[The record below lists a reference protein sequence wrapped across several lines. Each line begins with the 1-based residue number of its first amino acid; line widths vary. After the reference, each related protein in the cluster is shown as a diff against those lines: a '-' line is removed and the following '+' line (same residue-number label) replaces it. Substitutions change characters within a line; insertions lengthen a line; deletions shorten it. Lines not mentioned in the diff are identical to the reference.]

1 MNYPPYNKIRSTGE
15 MKQCYERAVKEI
27 TSLRDMQRSERAAS
41 RENRQEALESKKQV
55 KRLNRDIVTL
65 TKKEKAAEEASKCGY
80 WSGAAVAFTSIL
92 YMIWDRVGYPYERS
106 KFGEEFWSSEPVF
119 GVISWIITMTFSS
132 FYKAAQGK

>member
-1 MNYPPYNKIRSTGE
+1 MHYLPP
-15 MKQCYERAVKEI
+15 ERIASPDELRESYRRALEEI
-27 TSLRDMQRSERAAS
+27 KSLRQAAHNERVVS
-41 RENRQEALESKKQV
+41 RQNRKEALEKRKTVKK
-55 KRLNRDIVTL
+55 LNKDIVTL

-92 YMIWDRVGYPYERS
+92 YMTWDRVGYPYEQS

-119 GVISWIITMTFSS
+119 GVISWVITMTFAS